1 MLKNISLIH
10 CADLHFDAP
19 FKSMGSKTCDR
30 RNDIKKTFERVITLL
45 LEKDVDY
52 LLVSG
57 DLYEHDYAG
66 RTVIQWINEQF
77 KRLGEKTVILIPGN
91 HDPYTSNS
99 WYRNYPW
106 SPNVHILSSKTP
118 DYRDEFC
125 YFYGIGFDT
134 YRQEMVSIAKQPE
147 ILTEYLNIC
156 LYHGTVDMP
165 FAQQAYNPVDSN
177 ELLKMGFDYYALGHF
192 HKSSDALAEKG
203 ILNPGSPEPL
213 GFDEQGE
220 HGVYFV
226 SLSKDSE
233 KVHREYEFI
242 PFQQRK
248 YCEIE
253 FDVGEITDS
262 TQLNCGLLKAI
273 ENKASKADILKII
286 LTGRLTSSICIDLK
300 EMEQSLMAEYYF
312 AVVKDNTK
320 PAYNLEELAV
330 EKNITGVFVTM
341 MHEKMK
347 KAPDGDEKQML
358 EKALYLG
365 IEALLTGN
373 VEI

>member
-1 MLKNISLIH
+1 MIKNISLIH

-19 FKSMGSKTCDR
+19 FKSMGSYTGDR
-30 RNDIKKTFERVITLL
+30 RNDIKKTFERIITLL

-57 DLYEHDYAG
+57 DLYEHEYAG

-77 KRLGEKTVILIPGN
+77 SRLGEKIVILIPGN

-134 YRQEMVSIAKQPE
+134 YRQETVSITKKPE
-147 ILTEYLNIC
+147 IRPEYLNVC
-156 LYHGTVDMP
+156 LYHGTIDMP
-165 FAQQAYNPVDSN
+165 FAQQAYNPFDSN
-177 ELLKMGFDYYALGHF
+177 ELIKMGFDYYALGHF
-192 HKSSDALAEKG
+192 HKFNDTLAEKG

-220 HGVYFV
+220 HGVYFIC
-226 SLSKDSE
+226 LSKE
-233 KVHREYEFI
+233 GEEVYREYEFI
-242 PFQQRK
+242 PLQQRK

-253 FDVGEITDS
+253 FAVNEVADNS
-262 TQLNCGLLKAI
+262 QLKSELLKAV
-273 ENKASKADILKII
+273 ENKALKTDILKII
-286 LTGRLTSSICIDLK
+286 LSGRLNYSICIDL
-300 EMEQSLMAEYYF
+300 EELEQSLMAEYYF

-330 EKNITGVFVTM
+330 EKNITGVFITM
-341 MHEKMK
+341 MQEKIK
-347 KAPDGDEKQML
+347 VSPEDEKQMF